1 MRKATKRSLL
11 ASLVV
16 AGLLMVPLMIAAPG
30 ATATPR
36 AVAASSQDKFEG
48 KITSVNGSK
57 HTFKMND
64 HHRGIV
70 KIKANN
76 STRYEHLSGFGA
88 LHRPQGRCEGPQ
100 EERQVGRGQDRS
112 VLVLALSS
120 PAT

>member
-1 MRKATKRSLL
+1 MRKTTKRSLL
-11 ASLVV
+11 ACLVV
-16 AGLLMVPLMIAAPG
+16 AGLLMVPVMIAAPG

-48 KITSVNGSK
+48 KITSVNNSK

-70 KIKANN
+70 KIKANK

-88 LHRPQGRCEGPQ
+88 LHKGLKVDVKAHKKNGKW
-100 EERQVGRGQDRS
+100 VADKIDRS
-112 VLVLALSS
+112 SS
-120 PAT
+120 SH